1 MEMFKHNVCVQDA
14 RTAQAM
20 LPPFHRSCNITEIGQ
35 LFGPIQLLRVA
46 KERRQSR
53 WLSFYLSAAA
63 SIQKLRGVP
72 CMTRVLH
79 HSLPLRRSYHHHH
92 HHTTNTACVKSEAS
106 KQPQNACRRTLR
118 GYLKCPRMLITNRNR
133 TRHKKQVYQIVT
145 EKPNN
150 MNSAADLALHMVLKK
165 KKCKEIV
172 KKAP

>member
-1 MEMFKHNVCVQDA
+1 MPNLQGLSGSRMCRCRSSSGDAQEFEVLEFLQDPEALKMEMFKHNVCVQDA

-20 LPPFHRSCNITEIGQ
+20 LPPFRRSCNITEIGQ

-79 HSLPLRRSYHHHH
+79 HGLPLRRSYHHHQH
-92 HHTTNTACVKSEAS
+92 SLRKKRSFKTTPGCMPSYPTRLTQVPKNAHN
-106 KQPQNACRRTLR
+106 KQEP
-118 GYLKCPRMLITNRNR
+118 NR
-133 TRHKKQVYQIVT
+133 T
-145 EKPNN
+145 
-150 MNSAADLALHMVLKK
+150 
-165 KKCKEIV
+165 
-172 KKAP
+172 

>member
-1 MEMFKHNVCVQDA
+1 MSRTRVPRKPCFRRFVDRATSPRLGSFLDQYSYCVSQKSVA
-14 RTAQAM
+14 NYVGSHFICLQ
-20 LPPFHRSCNITEIGQ
+20 LP
-35 LFGPIQLLRVA
+35 
-46 KERRQSR
+46 
-53 WLSFYLSAAA
+53 

>member
-1 MEMFKHNVCVQDA
+1 MEVPNLQDLSGSRMCRCRNFQWWSPISRGFCNIMRLLRLEMLEHNVCVQDA

-20 LPPFHRSCNITEIGQ
+20 LPPFRRSCNITEIGQ

-79 HSLPLRRSYHHHH
+79 HGLPLRRSYHHHQH
-92 HHTTNTACVKSEAS
+92 SLRKKRSFKTTPGCMPSYPTRLTQVPKNAHN
-106 KQPQNACRRTLR
+106 KQEP
-118 GYLKCPRMLITNRNR
+118 NR
-133 TRHKKQVYQIVT
+133 T
-145 EKPNN
+145 
-150 MNSAADLALHMVLKK
+150 
-165 KKCKEIV
+165 
-172 KKAP
+172 